1 MKNLIKVLLFAGVY
15 FLMAIPA
22 TGEPPTGIN
31 LGHDYTFNLVTGNLT
46 SDGVQYSTVV
56 STVSSGVD
64 VTMFSEEL
72 DLDFGNT
79 PARTAS
85 HKFIIDLY
93 FEIRC
98 EYKANSTA
106 TADVEWKPQVRNKD
120 GTWTDLVAAYVDL
133 ADVNT
138 TYTASVLKG
147 YFTLTDN
154 IDEIPLDFRILMKC
168 DETNEGMGRL
178 KNGSYIRVTFK
189 DITWG
194 VE

>member
-1 MKNLIKVLLFAGVY
+1 MRFKILFVVLSTILIGTSGVFA
-15 FLMAIPA
+15 
-22 TGEPPTGIN
+22 EPPTGIN

-56 STVSSGVD
+56 NTTTATAD
-64 VTMFSEEL
+64 VTLFSKSL

-79 PARTAS
+79 PARTES

-98 EYKANSTA
+98 EIRSVSTG
-106 TADVEWKPQVRNKD
+106 TADVEWKPQARNKD
-120 GTWTDLVAAYVDL
+120 GTWTDLVVAYVDL
-133 ADVNT
+133 PDVGT
-138 TYTASVLKG
+138 SYTVSILKG
-147 YFTLTDN
+147 FMTTSSAL
-154 IDEIPLDFRILMKC
+154 DEMPLDFRILMKC
-168 DETNEGMGRL
+168 DEASEGRGRV
-178 KNGSYIRVTFK
+178 KSGSYIRVTFK